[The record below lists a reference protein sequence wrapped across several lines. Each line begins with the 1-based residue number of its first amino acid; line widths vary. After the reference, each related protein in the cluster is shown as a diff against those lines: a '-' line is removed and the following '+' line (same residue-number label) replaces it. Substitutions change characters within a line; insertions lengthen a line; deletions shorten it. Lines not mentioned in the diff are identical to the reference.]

1 MLRTLIAVAAGSALA
16 KKAWDHYHAAPRA
29 RLPDDI
35 TELVGRPEAVAPQR
49 KRRSAPK
56 PARREGPAT

>member
-16 KKAWDHYHAAPRA
+16 KKAWDHYRAPKP

-35 TELVGRPEAVAPQR
+35 TELVGRPEAVAPNRQ
-49 KRRSAPK
+49 RRSARK
-56 PARREGPAT
+56 ASRREGPAA